1 MVEGETNC
9 RENRGRK
16 PNVLHMVVACESKQ
30 IILELDELGIELGI
44 DFPQSPCPV
53 LTWIY
58 ACPVNYIYF
67 ICEN

>member
-16 PNVLHMVVACESKQ
+16 PNVLYMVVACESKQ

-53 LTWIY
+53 LT
-58 ACPVNYIYF
+58 
-67 ICEN
+67 